1 MISGTPQTPGIPGAD
16 EIIARYPRS
25 RSALMPLLHVVQ
37 ERDGHVTEEGMAEVA
52 EHLGLSSAEVFGV
65 CSFYSMYKREPC
77 GRLLVS
83 VCTSVSCLVNRGP
96 ELLDHLRRTYADD
109 PEVTV
114 EEVEC
119 LAASDGAP
127 VMQVNYEFHERMT
140 PAEAE
145 RIVEAYKSGELTP
158 RGPSGERRSRTDAE
172 TQVVGPS
179 GERS

>member
-1 MISGTPQTPGIPGAD
+1 VTIPDAE

-25 RSALMPLLHVVQ
+25 RSALMPLLHAVQ
-37 ERDGHVTEEGMAEVA
+37 ERDGYVTEEGMVEVA
-52 EHLGLSSAEVFGV
+52 RHLGLSSAEVFGV
-65 CSFYSMYKREPC
+65 CSFYSMYKREPG

-83 VCTSVSCLVNRGP
+83 VCTSVSCLVNGGP
-96 ELLDHLRRTYADD
+96 ELLEHLRARYADD

-140 PAEAE
+140 PADAE
-145 RIVEAYKSGELTP
+145 RIVEAYKSGELTA
-158 RGPSGERRSRTDAE
+158 RGPSGERRS
-172 TQVVGPS
+172 
-179 GERS
+179 

>member
-1 MISGTPQTPGIPGAD
+1 MSALESNRRLPAAA
-16 EIIARYPRS
+16 EILARYPVA
-25 RSALMPLLHVVQ
+25 RSALMPLLHAVQ
-37 ERDGHVTEEGMAEVA
+37 ERDGYVSQEGMEEVAGYLDLTPAEV
-52 EHLGLSSAEVFGV
+52 LGI

-83 VCTSVSCLVNRGP
+83 VCTSVSCLVNGGP
-96 ELLDHLRRTYADD
+96 ELLDHLSQRYAAD
-109 PEVTV
+109 PDVTV

-145 RIVEAYKSGELTP
+145 RIVEAYKNGDLTP
-158 RGPSGERRSRTDAE
+158 RGISGES
-172 TQVVGPS
+172 GPVA
-179 GERS
+179 R

>member
-1 MISGTPQTPGIPGAD
+1 LTPDPKLPQAP
-16 EIIARYPRS
+16 EILARYPVK
-25 RSALMPLLHVVQ
+25 RSALMPLLHAVQ
-37 ERDGHVTEEGMAEVA
+37 ERDGHVTKEALAEVA
-52 EHLGLSSAEVFGV
+52 GYLGLTPAEVFGV
-65 CSFYSMYKREPC
+65 CSFYSLYKREPA

-83 VCTSVSCLVNRGP
+83 VCTSVSCLVNGGP
-96 ELLDHLRRTYADD
+96 ELLAHLSRRYADD

-158 RGPSGERRSRTDAE
+158 RGPSGERRSEPA
-172 TQVVGPS
+172 GS
-179 GERS
+179 GGT